1 MKRFIYNY
9 IVYNYMV
16 TTIQVQQQTLEL
28 LKKLKEET
36 RARSYD
42 EAITK
47 IVVAGTKTE
56 SLYGFLGKRSRKWI
70 LKDLRDKSDR
80 F

>member
-1 MKRFIYNY
+1 
-9 IVYNYMV
+9 MV
-16 TTIQVQQQTLEL
+16 TTIQVQDTTLLL

-36 RARSYD
+36 KSSSYD
-42 EAITK
+42 ETIKTIAISQPK
-47 IVVAGTKTE
+47 QE
-56 SLYGFLGKRSRKWI
+56 SLYGFLGKKSRKWI

>member
-1 MKRFIYNY
+1 
-9 IVYNYMV
+9 MV
-16 TTIQVQQQTLEL
+16 TTIQVQDRTLQL

-36 RARSYD
+36 KSNSYD
-42 EAITK
+42 ETIKNIVIARTK
-47 IVVAGTKTE
+47 GK
-56 SLYGFLGKRSRKWI
+56 SLAGFLGRRSRTWI

>member
-1 MKRFIYNY
+1 
-9 IVYNYMV
+9 MV
-16 TTIQVQQQTLEL
+16 TTIQVQDTTLQL

-36 RARSYD
+36 KSNSYD
-42 EAITK
+42 ETIKNIVIARTK
-47 IVVAGTKTE
+47 GK
-56 SLYGFLGKRSRKWI
+56 SLAGFLGRRSRTWI